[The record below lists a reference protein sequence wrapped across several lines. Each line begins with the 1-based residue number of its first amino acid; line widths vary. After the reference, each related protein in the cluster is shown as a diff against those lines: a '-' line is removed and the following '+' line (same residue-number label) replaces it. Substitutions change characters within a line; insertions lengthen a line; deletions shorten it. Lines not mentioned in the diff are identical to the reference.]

1 MSSFVQT
8 ISNGP
13 SPKLYWLLL
22 YWAMIHLLWFISCK
36 VMFFL
41 CYYFSRVSLT
51 PPPLPHIWKNIWSLL
66 LLREHTICNLSSI
79 KFANGSKL
87 FVVIAQLYQVSANIW
102 PSQRQAKNVS
112 SGAYFVLSKREAMCL
127 FDWIRLTNYHRWFL
141 STPTLSGRGQDIA
154 QIPYYLSVIFNELNF
169 AVT

>member
-1 MSSFVQT
+1 MSKRYRMDHPPNCTDSYFTELWYICYGLLAAKLCFSFAI
-8 ISNGP
+8 ISQEF
-13 SPKLYWLLL
+13 
-22 YWAMIHLLWFISCK
+22 LWP
-36 VMFFL
+36 
-41 CYYFSRVSLT
+41 
-51 PPPLPHIWKNIWSLL
+51 PPPLPHGWKNIWSLL
-66 LLREHTICNLSSI
+66 LLREHTVCNLSSI

-127 FDWIRLTNYHRWFL
+127 FDWIWLTNYHRWFL

-154 QIPYYLSVIFNELNF
+154 QIPYYSSVIFNELNF
-169 AVT
+169 AFT